1 MASRYKAT
9 TTEAQ
14 NLNKAHHRMITP
26 HHRMSVVV
34 YLTGRSHIYY
44 SHKLNCPCGQITVS
58 WLTHV

>member
-26 HHRMSVVV
+26 QHRMSVVV

-44 SHKLNCPCGQITVS
+44 SHKLNCPCGQITVF